1 MIKRLS
7 VFAKNLKGEMFRVS
21 SLEQSQTTQ
30 QLEEEKRQLEKEK
43 DELLM

>member
-1 MIKRLS
+1 
-7 VFAKNLKGEMFRVS
+7 MFRVS